1 MTIPNADRHIPLMF
15 QAQTRGRSQ
24 LQYINSETDK
34 QDSQRWADQWTERI
48 YPTAPQFGEGV
59 ATRTYTISWR
69 FVTNGGQDEGI
80 IRPAIG
86 AYGWP
91 IYPGSSMKGVFRHAC
106 KQIASDRLSLYCGD
120 AEQPGILRFH
130 GGYPISDEWKK
141 NLVDLVHPQQK
152 WQVEVSITTKKP
164 SGESGYA
171 LISLDRPTLQFG
183 ISTTDTQGTNWDEV
197 WKIWETALGYGIGCR
212 TSSGYG
218 MPENRIEAE
227 AKHPIKVQGIRLCQ
241 VYLKGQGQCPQLV
254 DKTPEFRPN
263 LFRGALRGHALR
275 IFGGLTDAQTA
286 KNLVETLFGGVQGHG
301 TVGLLTLAWKPTSV
315 NIKTFTGGYDEP
327 TYDVAGQLQWILTR
341 SLPESQQK
349 ILLKLMRML
358 MRFAMLLGG
367 FGKSWRRADHR
378 LFHPEYYDKNNKNGN
393 KALIGCHWEWE
404 KSSLI
409 NDNKVRGL
417 KFVDPFLNDVRQTA
431 LDWIESLGITPTP
444 DSPADW
450 REAWHPHKVEVWG
463 RVSQG
468 REDCKAVQW
477 LHQAYQKSDRYTGQ
491 KTQTIKQTSVT
502 GSIHQIGRLWHRMY
516 PLVRVKPTIE
526 DGQEKKKAIVTQ
538 EFLELLTIFP
548 DDSQDCTNFIEFLHQ
563 EAGLKYQRDSFQK
576 LWPK

>member
-15 QAQTRGRSQ
+15 QAQTEGRSQ
-24 LQYINSETDK
+24 LQYIKKTDK
-34 QDSQRWADQWTERI
+34 QESQRWADQWTERI

-59 ATRTYTISWR
+59 ETRTYTISWR

-106 KQIASDRLSLYCGD
+106 KQIASDRIPLYCGD

-141 NLVDLVHPQQK
+141 NLVDLVHPQQQ
-152 WQVEVSITTKKP
+152 WQVEVNVTTKKP
-164 SGESGYA
+164 NGESGYT

-183 ISTTDTQGTNWDEV
+183 ISTTDTQQTNWDEV

-218 MPENRIEAE
+218 MPENRIEGE
-227 AKHPIKVQGIRLCQ
+227 TKYPIKVQGTRLCQ
-241 VYLKGQGQCPQLV
+241 FYLKGQGQCPQLV
-254 DKTPEFRPN
+254 DKTSEFRPN
-263 LFRGALRGHALR
+263 LFRGALRSHALR

-286 KNLVETLFGGVQGHG
+286 RNLVEMLFGGVQGHG

-315 NIKTFTGGYDEP
+315 NIKTFTVGYDEP

-341 SLPESQQK
+341 SLPESKQN
-349 ILLKLMRML
+349 LLQKLMRML
-358 MRFAMLLGG
+358 MRFAMLFSG

-378 LFHPEYYDKNNKNGN
+378 LFYPEYYKNNGRKP
-393 KALIGCHWEWE
+393 LIGCHWEWE
-404 KSSLI
+404 KFSLI
-409 NDNKVRGL
+409 NDNTVGRL
-417 KFVDPFLNDVRQTA
+417 QSVNPFINAVQKTA

-444 DSPADW
+444 DIPADW
-450 REAWHPHKVEVWG
+450 REAWHPQNVEVWG

-477 LHQAYQKSDRYTGQ
+477 LHQPYQKFDRYTEQ

-502 GSIHQIGRLWHRMY
+502 GSINQIGRLWHRMY
-516 PLVRVKPTIE
+516 PVVRVVKTPLE
-526 DGQEKKKAIVTQ
+526 DGQEKKEAIVTK
-538 EFLELLTIFP
+538 EFWELLTIFP
-548 DDSQDCTNFIEFLHQ
+548 DNSPDCTNFIKFLHQ
-563 EAGLKYQRDSFQK
+563 EAGLKSQRDSFQK